1 MECPN
6 CKSKK
11 FAIYDYEPLH
21 TVDNM
26 RVTLYNDGRKEY
38 DELDNYLDD
47 ELIAELKC
55 TTCGYIVKAIG
66 EISFNIL

>member
-1 MECPN
+1 MECPK

-11 FAIYDYEPLH
+11 FVIYDYEPLH

-26 RVTLYNDGRKEY
+26 RVTLYNNGEKKLNDV
-38 DELDNYLDD
+38 DNYLDD

-55 TTCGYIVKAIG
+55 TTCGYITKAIG
-66 EISFNIL
+66 EISFKIL